1 MVEARIIAWR
11 MVACRRGM
19 SPARLFALAGFLLDA
34 ASLIGQFILTA
45 SIFLGR
51 GDGLADAI
59 VFYFTFYTIL
69 SNCLVA
75 LCLAAE
81 AFPSMASLGL
91 FRRPGA
97 RTAVAIYITV
107 VALIYAIF
115 LANTWEPQGWQKLID
130 ALLHY
135 VMPALYLAFWFVLV
149 PKGTTSWRA
158 IPVWLLFPVLYVFW
172 AMLRGA
178 VTGQYP
184 YPFIDALALGYPVA
198 LRNIVL
204 ICLFF
209 AGLSAL
215 FIAYDRWSD
224 RSN

>member
-1 MVEARIIAWR
+1 MTADP
-11 MVACRRGM
+11 
-19 SPARLFALAGFLLDA
+19 PAAPRLYAALVCALGA
-34 ASLIGQFILTA
+34 ATLIGQFILTA
-45 SIFLGR
+45 SIFLER

-59 VFYFTFYTIL
+59 VFYFTFYTVL

-81 AFPSMASLGL
+81 VFPSMASLGV

-97 RTAVAIYITV
+97 RTAVAVYITI
-107 VALIYAIF
+107 VALIYAVF
-115 LANTWEPQGWQKLID
+115 LANTWEPQGWQRLVD

-158 IPVWLLFPVLYVFW
+158 IPVWLLFPVLYVLW

-184 YPFIDALALGYPVA
+184 YPFINALVLGYPIA

-215 FIAYDRWSD
+215 FIAYDRWSG
-224 RSN
+224 RSS

>member
-1 MVEARIIAWR
+1 MPAEAAR
-11 MVACRRGM
+11 
-19 SPARLFALAGFLLDA
+19 SPARLYAALGLALGA
-34 ASLIGQFILTA
+34 ASLIGQFILVT
-45 SIFLGR
+45 SIFFAR
-51 GDGLADAI
+51 GDGLAAAT
-59 VFYFTFYTIL
+59 VFYFTFFTIL

-75 LCLAAE
+75 LCFAAE
-81 AFPSMASLGL
+81 AFPAASWLAP
-91 FRRPGA
+91 FRRPGP
-97 RTAVAIYITV
+97 RTAVAVYITV

-115 LANTWEPQGWQKLID
+115 LANTWDPQGWQKLID

-149 PKGTTSWRA
+149 PKGTTSWRD
-158 IPVWLLFPVLYVFW
+158 IPVWLVFPLLYVLW

-184 YPFIDALALGYPVA
+184 YPLIDAAALGYPAA
-198 LRNIVL
+198 LHNIVL
-204 ICLFF
+204 ICLLF

-215 FIAYDRWSD
+215 FIAYDRRAG

>member
-1 MVEARIIAWR
+1 MTADPPA
-11 MVACRRGM
+11 A
-19 SPARLFALAGFLLDA
+19 ARLYAALVCTLGA
-34 ASLIGQFILTA
+34 ATLIGQFILTA

-51 GDGLADAI
+51 GDDLTGAI
-59 VFYFTFYTIL
+59 VFYFTFFTIL

-81 AFPSMASLGL
+81 VFPSFASLDL
-91 FRRPGA
+91 FRRLGT
-97 RTAVAIYITV
+97 RTAVAVYITI

-115 LANTWEPQGWQKLID
+115 LAHTWEPRGWQRLID

-135 VMPALYLAFWFVLV
+135 VMPSLYLAFWFVLV
-149 PKGTTSWRA
+149 PRGTTSWRA
-158 IPVWLLFPVLYVFW
+158 IPVWLVFPVLYVFW

-184 YPFIDALALGYPVA
+184 YPFLNALVLGYPIA
-198 LRNIVL
+198 LRNIVF

-209 AGLSAL
+209 AGLSAV
-215 FIAYDRWSD
+215 FVAYDRWAG
-224 RSN
+224 RSG